1 MSWGS
6 HDQGPQTRD
15 QKKQSLPSSSLEAG
29 FQNQGVSTAAGKH
42 PSLSLPA
49 PGGSGVPWLVATS
62 LQSVPLSAPGLSL
75 CLFLTNFSLIRKP
88 VTVDWGPRCSNTTSS
103 LFMTAKTLFL
113 SKVTFTGSGWTCV
126 LGPPCSLP

>member
-6 HDQGPQTRD
+6 RDQGPQTRD

-29 FQNQGVSTAAGKH
+29 FQNQGVSPAAGKH

-49 PGGSGVPWLVATS
+49 SGGSGVPWLVATS

-75 CLFLTNFSLIRKP
+75 CLFLIDLSLLIRKP

-103 LFMTAKTLFL
+103 FFMTAKTV
-113 SKVTFTGSGWTCV
+113 SE
-126 LGPPCSLP
+126 